1 MFITFW
7 RKLSTEIQGFS
18 VFYCYKCYK
27 LGGRKK
33 QDNPEKIFSELSCV
47 NC

>member
-7 RKLSTEIQGFS
+7 RKLSTETQVFS
-18 VFYCYKCYK
+18 IFYCYK
-27 LGGRKK
+27 LGGCKK
-33 QDNPEKIFSELSCV
+33 QDNSENLFSELSCV

>member
-7 RKLSTEIQGFS
+7 RKLSTETQGFS
-18 VFYCYKCYK
+18 VFYCYK
-27 LGGRKK
+27 LGGCKK